1 MSSERRSAPRKPVSA
16 VGFLYT
22 VDGWPLGACR
32 LKDISAGG
40 ARIAH
45 AVTEEVPAQ
54 LLLSLARDG
63 SVLRRCEI
71 AWRGDKQIGVRFL
84 PNQGARTSNARP

>member
-1 MSSERRSAPRKPVSA
+1 
-16 VGFLYT
+16 
-22 VDGWPLGACR
+22 

-63 SVLRRCEI
+63 RVYRRCEV
-71 AWRGDKQIGVRFL
+71 AWRGDNQIGVRFVSNERAKI
-84 PNQGARTSNARP
+84 PNARP